1 MKMTESTE
9 DYLETILMEQCRLG
23 KVRSIDVVNAM
34 GFSRPTVSIAMKK
47 LTENGYVTVGDG
59 GCLTLTERG
68 RSVAERVYERH
79 RVIARLLMAIGV
91 DEETAY
97 TDACRME
104 HDMSEQTFS
113 CIKAQYKK
121 MQG

>member
-1 MKMTESTE
+1 MKMTESSE
-9 DYLETILMEQCRLG
+9 DYLETILMEQCRHG

-47 LTENGYVTVGDG
+47 LMENGYVTMGDG
-59 GCLTLTERG
+59 GSLELTDLG
-68 RSVAERVYERH
+68 RTVAERVYERH
-79 RVIARLLMAIGV
+79 RVIAWLLMAIGV

-104 HDMSEQTFS
+104 HDMSEKTFS
-113 CIKAQYKK
+113 CVKK
-121 MQG
+121 YYHKIHE

>member
-1 MKMTESTE
+1 MKMTESSE
-9 DYLETILMEQCRLG
+9 DYLETILMEQCRHG

-47 LTENGYVTVGDG
+47 LMENGYVTMGDG
-59 GCLTLTERG
+59 GSLELTDLG
-68 RSVAERVYERH
+68 RTVAESVYERH

-104 HDMSEQTFS
+104 HDMSEKTFS
-113 CIKAQYKK
+113 CVKEYYHKIHE
-121 MQG
+121 

>member
-1 MKMTESTE
+1 MKMTESSE
-9 DYLETILMEQCRLG
+9 DYLETILMQQCRHG

-47 LTENGYVTVGDG
+47 LMENGYVTMGDG
-59 GCLTLTERG
+59 GSLELTDLG
-68 RSVAERVYERH
+68 RTVAESVYERH

-104 HDMSEQTFS
+104 HDMSEKTFS
-113 CIKAQYKK
+113 CVKEYYHKIHE
-121 MQG
+121 

>member
-9 DYLETILMEQCRLG
+9 DYLETILMEQCRHG

-47 LTENGYVTVGDG
+47 LTENGYVTMGDG
-59 GCLTLTERG
+59 GNLELTDRG
-68 RSVAERVYERH
+68 RTVAERVYERH

-104 HDMSEQTFS
+104 HDMSEKTVS
-113 CIKAQYKK
+113 CIKAYYHKIQE
-121 MQG
+121 

>member
-1 MKMTESTE
+1 MKMTESSE
-9 DYLETILMEQCRLG
+9 DYLETILMEQCRHG

-47 LTENGYVTVGDG
+47 LMENGYVTMGDG
-59 GCLTLTERG
+59 GSLELTDLG
-68 RSVAERVYERH
+68 RTVAERVYERH

-104 HDMSEQTFS
+104 HDMSEKTFS
-113 CIKAQYKK
+113 CVKK
-121 MQG
+121 YYHKIHE

>member
-9 DYLETILMEQCRLG
+9 DYLETILMEQCRHG

-47 LTENGYVTVGDG
+47 LTENGYVTMGDG
-59 GCLTLTERG
+59 GNLELTDRG
-68 RSVAERVYERH
+68 RTVAERVYERH

-104 HDMSEQTFS
+104 HDMSEKTFS
-113 CIKAQYKK
+113 CIKAYYHKIQE
-121 MQG
+121 